1 MKNPVRT
8 LLYIVAT
15 YFLFCFLS
23 GCKTK
28 TVYIPVEKTRLVKEV
43 ETIHDTIVE
52 IKLVPYYKEKTTAED
67 SSYLENEYAYSSA
80 HWDGALLHHNLGI
93 FDKKIP
99 VEIQYKDRNIYIHD
113 SIPVPY
119 PVVEYIEVNQLSSFQ
134 SFQIWCGR
142 ILLIVIIAWFGLNYV
157 RKLI

>member
-1 MKNPVRT
+1 MKNTVRT
-8 LLYIVAT
+8 LLYAVVA
-15 YFLFCFLS
+15 YFLFCFLLS

-28 TVYIPVEKTRLVKEV
+28 AVYIPVEKTRLVKKV

-80 HWDGALLHHNLGI
+80 HWDGTLLHHNLGI

-99 VEIQYKDRNIYIHD
+99 IEIQYKERNI
-113 SIPVPY
+113 
-119 PVVEYIEVNQLSSFQ
+119 
-134 SFQIWCGR
+134 
-142 ILLIVIIAWFGLNYV
+142 
-157 RKLI
+157 